1 MTATDIG
8 VPDAAQRRAPTAARQ
23 RRAWLGLAMLLLPVL
38 LVSMDVSVLFL
49 AMPTLSAA
57 LDPSAVQ
64 QLWILDVYGF
74 VLAGLLITMGNL
86 GDRFG
91 RRRILLGGAAVFG
104 LGSVLGAFAPSAA
117 VLIAARTLMGI
128 GGATL
133 LPSSL
138 ALITA
143 LFADRRS
150 RATAVGI
157 WTAFFAGGSALGPI
171 LGGLLLN
178 HFWWGSAFLVNLPV
192 LVVFLALGPLL
203 LPEHRAGR
211 GPLDPISVVLSV
223 GGILPLIYAL
233 KHAAAE
239 GFVLADGLLAVLGA
253 GLLLLFLRR
262 QRHLDD
268 PLLDLSLFRRAS
280 FTVAVA
286 SSTAGMLALAGISYL
301 TSIYLQS
308 VTGRDPLA
316 AAVLGIPAAVVVFT
330 VSMSGS
336 RIGRRLGAGASFVL
350 ALGTAAVGNLLLLG
364 IGVDGGVG
372 WYVAGSTI
380 AGFGYGLCFTLVSEV
395 AISAVPPDRA
405 GAAAGVSETSFE
417 LGNGLGLSLLGSLV
431 TLVFRSKGAFG
442 STLGETLE
450 HGDSGLVHAA
460 RAAYVSGVHIA
471 IVVAATLLA
480 VMAVTALLVSRR
492 AAGALRTRGYGRPV
506 R

>member
-1 MTATDIG
+1 MTSTDIR
-8 VPDAAQRRAPTAARQ
+8 VPDAAPQAGSH
-23 RRAWLGLAMLLLPVL
+23 RRAWLGLAVLLLPVL

-57 LDPSAVQ
+57 LDPSAMQ

-91 RRRILLGGAAVFG
+91 RRRILLGGATVFG
-104 LGSVLGAFAPSAA
+104 IGSVLGAFAPSAG
-117 VLIAARTLMGI
+117 VLIAARALMGA

-138 ALITA
+138 ALISA
-143 LFADRRS
+143 LFAEPRA
-150 RATAVGI
+150 RATAIGI

-171 LGGLLLN
+171 IGGLLLN

-192 LVVFLALGPLL
+192 LVVFLTLGAWL

-211 GPLDPISVVLSV
+211 GPLDPISVVLSI
-223 GGILPLIYAL
+223 GGILPLIYAV
-233 KHAAAE
+233 KHAAA
-239 GFVLADGLLAVLGA
+239 DGVAIGDAIFAVIGA
-253 GLLLLFLRR
+253 GLLWAFLRR

-268 PLLDLSLFRRAS
+268 PLLDLSLFRRAGFS
-280 FTVAVA
+280 VAVG
-286 SSTAGMLALAGISYL
+286 SSTVGMLALSGIGYL
-301 TSIYLQS
+301 SSVYLQS

-316 AAVLGIPAAVVVFT
+316 AAVLSIPAAAMVFV
-330 VSMSGS
+330 VSMGGA
-336 RIGRRLGAGASFVL
+336 RIGRRLGAAGSFAL
-350 ALGTAAVGNLLLLG
+350 ALGTAAIGNLLMLG

-380 AGFGYGLCFTLVSEV
+380 AGFGYGLCFTLVSDV
-395 AISAVPPDRA
+395 AISAVPPHRA
-405 GAAAGVSETSFE
+405 GAAAGISETSFE

-442 STLGETLE
+442 STLGETLAR
-450 HGDSGLVHAA
+450 GDAGLAHAA
-460 RAAYVSGVHIA
+460 RAAYVSGVHAA
-471 IVVAATLLA
+471 IIVAAGLLAAMAVVA
-480 VMAVTALLVSRR
+480 LVSARR
-492 AAGALRTRGYGRPV
+492 HSPADAAPV
-506 R
+506 PH

>member
-1 MTATDIG
+1 MTSTDIR
-8 VPDAAQRRAPTAARQ
+8 VPGAAPTAGPR

-49 AMPTLSAA
+49 AMPTLSVA

-91 RRRILLGGAAVFG
+91 RRRLLLCGATVFG
-104 LGSVLGAFAPSAA
+104 VGSVLGAFAPSAG
-117 VLIAARTLMGI
+117 VLIAARALMGA

-138 ALITA
+138 ALISA
-143 LFADRRS
+143 LFAEPRA
-150 RATAVGI
+150 RATAIGI
-157 WTAFFAGGSALGPI
+157 WTAFFAGGSAIGPI
-171 LGGLLLN
+171 IGGLLLN

-211 GPLDPISVVLSV
+211 GPIDPISVVLSV
-223 GGILPLIYAL
+223 GGILPLIYAI
-233 KHAAAE
+233 KHAAAD
-239 GFVLADGLLAVLGA
+239 GFAYTDAVLAVFGA
-253 GLLLLFLRR
+253 GMLALFLRR

-280 FTVAVA
+280 FTVAVG
-286 SSTAGMLALAGISYL
+286 SSTVGMIALAGITYL
-301 TSIYLQS
+301 TGVYLQS

-316 AAVLGIPAAVVVFT
+316 AAVLGIPAAAMVFT
-330 VSMSGS
+330 VSMSGA
-336 RIGRRLGAGASFVL
+336 RIGRWLGAGRSFAL

-364 IGVDGGVG
+364 IGVDGGIG
-372 WYVAGSTI
+372 WYLAGSTI
-380 AGFGYGLCFTLVSEV
+380 AGFGYGLCFTLVSDV
-395 AISAVPPDRA
+395 AVSAVPAHRA
-405 GAAAGVSETSFE
+405 GAAAGISETSFE

-431 TLVFRSKGAFG
+431 TLVFRSKGSFG

-450 HGDSGLVHAA
+450 HADAGSAHAA
-460 RAAYVSGVHIA
+460 RAAYVSGVHVA
-471 IVVAATLLA
+471 IVVAAVLLA
-480 VMAVTALLVSRR
+480 AMAVVALVSTRARSAAEPMAVTSAH
-492 AAGALRTRGYGRPV
+492 
-506 R
+506 